1 MKLKEKEHGFGALE
15 ALLIL
20 IIVGIVG
27 FTGWYVYHS
36 KNSTDNTYNNAA
48 NTKVT
53 APSSTAKTTSEQ
65 PNKTKFN
72 EYFSSFNLAK
82 LATGKQINPQTSVPT
97 NTTTFNV
104 ATDQFCTNMNIK
116 KTIPSGSYAAATYNV
131 STKQS
136 DNATK
141 MATPIELKQGNS
153 IGCDSLSV
161 SAGIYEYKAYID
173 NVLVVD
179 LAFTVK

>member
-1 MKLKEKEHGFGALE
+1 MKLKEKEHGFGAVE

-20 IIVGIVG
+20 IIIGIVG
-27 FTGWYVYHS
+27 FVGWYVYHA

-48 NTKVT
+48 NTNIAT
-53 APSSTAKTTSEQ
+53 QSTVQKTSEQ

-82 LATGKQINPQTSVPT
+82 LAIGKQINPPTSVPT

-131 STKQS
+131 TTKQS
-136 DNATK
+136 DNPTK
-141 MATPIELKQGNS
+141 IAMPIELKQGNTM
-153 IGCDSLSV
+153 GCDSLSV
-161 SAGIYEYKAYID
+161 SAGPYEYKAYVDGI
-173 NVLVVD
+173 LVVD
-179 LAFTVK
+179 LPFTVK